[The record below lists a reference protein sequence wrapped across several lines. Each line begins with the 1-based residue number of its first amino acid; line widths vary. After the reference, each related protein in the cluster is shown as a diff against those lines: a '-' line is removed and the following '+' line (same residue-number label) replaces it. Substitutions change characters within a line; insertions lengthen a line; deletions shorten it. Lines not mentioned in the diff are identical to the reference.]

1 MSQNNNP
8 HTSRPRLEELGSAF
22 IDRTITQEEI
32 EELDFLLRDD
42 SRNRILFLRYMD
54 LQSEMVNVLA
64 RDSDEK
70 NATADSAFDWASTL
84 AEYAAS
90 RQTSSQTRTHQ
101 SERESAVVTPH
112 QGNLAPW
119 IVSVASVAV
128 SLMFAIAFYTTQSVE
143 NTKNEPTLVQQVVAK
158 KTDQDLVRLSDL
170 AGAELFNEMAPAKGH
185 SLQYQHEYALVN
197 GMMSLIFPCGAE
209 VILEAPSVIEI
220 TDPMQLLVKAGKCS
234 VHAPDGAEG
243 FQVITPQ
250 TEVTDLGTR
259 FSVSVDEGGN
269 TEVQV
274 IEGAAEVRQLD
285 KNDSEKVL
293 LKEKQAS
300 RFDGGE
306 SSSVDFTP
314 SQYRSQL
321 PDRIVGFHLAS
332 ESQDS
337 QGKLES
343 VSIQHAGVQ
352 RLYHVDE
359 LIGVEVIH
367 FRGGNNTSNLSTH
380 IGVSAGEGDAR
391 RAALETDAFLHTGLI
406 NPGGSREPLTQD
418 PVMSHAD
425 GKELTP
431 GMAIR
436 FRKPVVNR
444 PGPDVVFFELQS
456 AMNPVAGD
464 GFHVSPLKFEPNL
477 RSHTVMRYDI
487 TLNSPEAWALPDFEL
502 MQFDSQ
508 IQSLDD
514 LLNGTF
520 QIRNPAMSF
529 WAIAVSIDFSDL
541 GYADNSIVEGLFF
554 QDVMD
559 DEHSIDPVFIAGLPF
574 EEEGIE

>member
-1 MSQNNNP
+1 MNQNNNP
-8 HTSRPRLEELGSAF
+8 HATRRRLEELGAAF

-42 SRNRILFLRYMD
+42 SRNRILFLQYMD
-54 LQSEMVNVLA
+54 LQSEMVNVLS

-70 NATADSAFDWASTL
+70 NANAESVFDWASTL
-84 AEYAAS
+84 AEYAS
-90 RQTSSQTRTHQ
+90 TRRTSSQTRTNET
-101 SERESAVVTPH
+101 ERASAVVASH
-112 QGNLAPW
+112 RSNLAPW
-119 IVSVASVAV
+119 LVSVASVAV
-128 SLMFAIAFYTTQSVE
+128 SLMFAFAFYTMQSVE
-143 NTKNEPTLVQQVVAK
+143 NTKSEPTVVQQVVAK
-158 KTDQDLVRLSDL
+158 RTDQNLVRLADL
-170 AGAELFNEMAPAKGH
+170 AGAELFNEITPPRGQ

-197 GMMSLIFPCGAE
+197 GMMSLVFPCGAE

-220 TDPMQLLVKAGKCS
+220 ADPMQLLVKAGKCS

-274 IEGAAEVRQLD
+274 IEGAAEVRQFD
-285 KNDSEKVL
+285 KDDSEKVL

-314 SQYRSQL
+314 THYRRQL
-321 PDRIVGFHLAS
+321 PDRIVGFHVAS
-332 ESQDS
+332 ESQDL

-380 IGVSAGEGDAR
+380 VGVSAGKGDDR
-391 RAALETDAFLHTGLI
+391 REALESDAYLHTGLI

-436 FRKPVVNR
+436 FREPVVNR

-487 TLNSPEAWALPDFEL
+487 TLNSPEAWPVPDFEL

-508 IQSLDD
+508 IDSLDD

-541 GYADNSIVEGLFF
+541 GYDDDSIVEGLFF

-559 DEHSIDPVFIAGLPF
+559 DEHCIDPVFIAGLPYGQ
-574 EEEGIE
+574 EEVE